1 MIYFMF
7 SDLDPEWD
15 YSWYDPKRLEGSK
28 ELSCY
33 VETSLGITP
42 YDKYK
47 GHDEKTIK
55 ERKFHSTYKVDE
67 TYVPLISGGNIGKYH
82 ISDTV
87 DEYLKYGEWLGAPRE
102 RRFFEGTNIV
112 VRQILSGIDLGIVA
126 GFSDKP
132 QYFTQIGFSLIDKN
146 NDIDELK
153 VILAIL
159 NSKMMTFYHKN
170 VFLDTEKI
178 VYPKILIANTKKFP
192 IKLPI
197 YNADIVNLV
206 NEVLERKNRNP
217 FDDIHDLE
225 AEIDKM
231 IYNIYG
237 LSEEDIKIIED
248 SFN

>member
-1 MIYFMF
+1 
-7 SDLDPEWD
+7 
-15 YSWYDPKRLEGSK
+15 
-28 ELSCY
+28 
-33 VETSLGITP
+33 
-42 YDKYK
+42 
-47 GHDEKTIK
+47 
-55 ERKFHSTYKVDE
+55 
-67 TYVPLISGGNIGKYH
+67 
-82 ISDTV
+82 
-87 DEYLKYGEWLGAPRE
+87 
-102 RRFFEGTNIV
+102 
-112 VRQILSGIDLGIVA
+112 
-126 GFSDKP
+126 
-132 QYFTQIGFSLIDKN
+132 
-146 NDIDELK
+146 
-153 VILAIL
+153 
-159 NSKMMTFYHKN
+159 MTFYHKN